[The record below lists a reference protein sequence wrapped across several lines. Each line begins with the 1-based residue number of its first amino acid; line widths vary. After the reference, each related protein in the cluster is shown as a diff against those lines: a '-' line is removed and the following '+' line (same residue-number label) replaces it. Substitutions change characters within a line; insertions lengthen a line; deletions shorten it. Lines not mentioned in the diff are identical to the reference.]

1 MTLKVVQFPDRPACQ
16 NLPDALRELAES
28 IEGGNYDAA
37 HNLVWAIDCGDGRV
51 EIGLLGQSP
60 QPATTAYFLL
70 GLAKRR
76 LEDV

>member
-1 MTLKVVQFPDRPACQ
+1 MLKVVEFPNRPACQ
-16 NLPDALRELAES
+16 NIPEALRELAQT
-28 IEGGNYDAA
+28 IEDGGYEDA

-51 EIGLLGQSP
+51 EVGLLGQAP
-60 QPATTAYFLL
+60 EPAIKAYFLL

>member
-1 MTLKVVQFPDRPACQ
+1 MSLKVVQLPERNAILDIPA
-16 NLPDALRELAES
+16 ALRDLATS
-28 IEGGNYDAA
+28 IEEGNYDLA
-37 HNLVWAIDCGDGRV
+37 HNLVWAIDCGNGRV

-76 LEDV
+76 LEDI

>member
-1 MTLKVVQFPDRPACQ
+1 MLKVVEFPDHNACQ
-16 NLPDALRELAES
+16 NIPEALRDLARS
-28 IEGGNYDAA
+28 IEEGNYADA

-51 EIGLLGQSP
+51 EIGLLGKAPEPST
-60 QPATTAYFLL
+60 AAYFLL